1 MNVAHALV
9 KSAVSNVM
17 LNKQTEIVKPWGHEV
32 IWAQTD
38 DYVGKLIFI
47 DKGHR
52 LSRQYHNIKEET
64 ILVKSGYLTLEIGA
78 QQYKKEIELTPGSSY
93 HIKPNTIHRFC
104 ANHGNVVLVEVS
116 TPHLDD
122 VVRLEDDYDRRG

>member
-47 DKGHR
+47 NKGHK

-64 ILVKSGYLTLEIGA
+64 ILVKSGVLTLEIGA
-78 QQYKKEIELTPGSSY
+78 RQYKREVELTPGSSY

-104 ANHGNVVLVEVS
+104 ANYENVVLVEVS
-116 TPHLDD
+116 TPHLND
-122 VVRLEDDYDRRG
+122 VVRLEDDCRRK

>member
-1 MNVAHALV
+1 M
-9 KSAVSNVM
+9 KSAATRLM
-17 LNKQTEIVKPWGHEV
+17 RNKQTEIVKPWGHEI

-47 DKGHR
+47 DKGHK

-78 QQYKKEIELTPGSSY
+78 QQYKKERCPIRERKHSLLIFFY
-93 HIKPNTIHRFC
+93 
-104 ANHGNVVLVEVS
+104 
-116 TPHLDD
+116 
-122 VVRLEDDYDRRG
+122 